1 MIEIL
6 SESRCIR
13 CDICVQVCPTN
24 VFDAVDGEAPQIARR
39 DDCQTCFMCEAYC
52 PVDAMYVSPKA
63 DERDA
68 VDEDELAR
76 SGLLGGYR
84 AEIGWGKNRE
94 PGARRD
100 ASFRLHLIAR
110 LDERLASPDVAVDSG
125 TTAANRPRSG

>member
-6 SESRCIR
+6 SESLCIR

-24 VFDAVDGEAPQIARR
+24 VFDSVDGEPPQIARR
-39 DDCQTCFMCEAYC
+39 EDCQTCFMCEAYC

-68 VDEDELAR
+68 VDENELAR
-76 SGLLGGYR
+76 AGLLGGYR
-84 AEIGWGKNRE
+84 AEIGWGKGRE

-100 ASFRLHLIAR
+100 ASFRLHSIAR
-110 LDERLASPDVAVDSG
+110 LDERLAAPDGAVVSAVARTV
-125 TTAANRPRSG
+125 RSRSD